1 MTTIKEMTLSALQ
14 ELIDISYED
23 GRRGVNEAYPL
34 DADKQLSDYEKE
46 CGRNIDSI
54 APITRKIIAAMNAA
68 YEHGRNEA
76 DGCLKAAMPAS
87 LRQ

>member
-14 ELIDISYED
+14 ELIHISYED
-23 GRRGVNEAYPL
+23 GRMGVNEAYPL

-46 CGRNIDSI
+46 HGRNIDSI

-68 YEHGRNEA
+68 YERGRNEA
-76 DGCLKAAMPAS
+76 G
-87 LRQ
+87 R